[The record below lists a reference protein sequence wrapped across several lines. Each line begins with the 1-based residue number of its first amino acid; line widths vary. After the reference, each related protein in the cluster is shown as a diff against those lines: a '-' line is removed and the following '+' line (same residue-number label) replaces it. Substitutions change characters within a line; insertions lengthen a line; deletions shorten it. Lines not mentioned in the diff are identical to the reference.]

1 MKSKTLPSK
10 EDILQYY
17 ITENHTKAEAL
28 AYFCI
33 GHRKFEELLHKYDI
47 KKPRSLVSVK
57 VKETC
62 AQKAPIAPSKEEL
75 EKLYLTELKS
85 VDELVEIYQV
95 PYSRIRQWL
104 KDYKIKKDPG
114 LTAKTIALTTEK
126 KYGKPF
132 FKSEETKAKTKAT
145 CLERFGVENPS
156 FSPDIVK
163 KISEAQR
170 ISIPYDIVYHEYVEL
185 QQSTADCAKKL
196 GISRDC
202 FERILKDYD
211 LRKTQQQIAV
221 VRRKTNLEKYG
232 AATPLLNAEILNEI
246 RQSNIVKYGV
256 PNPASRNVV
265 NFDIWSSRD
274 RLIQFLKEKAI
285 ELGRKPTL
293 YEVAAWFNVVHA
305 AAALKAKDW
314 KLQEFIDINP
324 HRSAYENELVSWL
337 KEDLGITNVETSNR
351 TILNGLEIDIYLPD
365 YKLGIE
371 FNGEFWHCDQNPKY
385 SDHGGRSTKHQ
396 EKSLLAEEKG
406 IFLFH
411 IFEHEWSD
419 KFTSKNPKFR
429 NTRENIKNRIKAL
442 IGQETIR
449 YDARKCRVREITEE
463 MKKDFLGAYH
473 IQGSDLKSAYA
484 IGLFLGDEMVECM
497 SFRHSK
503 YKKYTWEL
511 SRFCTKHGVSV
522 RGGASKL
529 FSHFLKNKAQTG
541 DTIVSYND
549 ITKTKGTLYKTL
561 GFQCVS
567 IGSPNYWWVNLDTYD
582 IRSRY
587 QEQAAGE
594 VQRMHDLGYSR
605 ICDAGTR
612 TWVYKKP

>member
-1 MKSKTLPSK
+1 MKPKTLPSK

-47 KKPRSLVSVK
+47 KKPRSLVGLK

-75 EKLYLTELKS
+75 EQLYLTELKS

-114 LTAKTIALTTEK
+114 LTTKTIARVTEK

-132 FKSEETKAKTKAT
+132 FKSEETKSKIKAT

-163 KISEAQR
+163 KIIEAEK
-170 ISIPYDIVYHEYVEL
+170 ISIPYDDVYHEYIEL
-185 QQSTADCAKKL
+185 QQSTAECAKKF
-196 GISRDC
+196 GISRSC
-202 FERILKDYD
+202 FERIVKEYG
-211 LRKTQQQIAV
+211 LRKTNQQIAES
-221 VRRKTNLEKYG
+221 RGKTNLEKYG
-232 AATPLLNAEILNEI
+232 NVVPFFNPEIKARVE
-246 RQSNIVKYGV
+246 QANILKYGV
-256 PNPASRNVV
+256 PNPTSGNVV
-265 NFDIWSSRD
+265 NFDIWYNRN
-274 RLIQFLKEKAI
+274 RLVQFLKEKAI

-293 YEVAAWFNVVHA
+293 YETAAWFNVVHSNA
-305 AAALKAKDW
+305 AYRAKEW
-314 KLQEFIDINP
+314 GLQDVIDINP
-324 HRSAYENELVSWL
+324 LRSAYENELVFWL

-429 NTRENIKNRIKAL
+429 NARENIKNRIKAL

-449 YDARKCRVREITEE
+449 YDARKCQIREITEE
-463 MKKDFLGAYH
+463 TKKDFLESYH

-529 FSHFLKNKAQTG
+529 FSYFLKNKAQTG

-567 IGSPNYWWVNLDTYD
+567 IGSPNYWWVNLDNYD